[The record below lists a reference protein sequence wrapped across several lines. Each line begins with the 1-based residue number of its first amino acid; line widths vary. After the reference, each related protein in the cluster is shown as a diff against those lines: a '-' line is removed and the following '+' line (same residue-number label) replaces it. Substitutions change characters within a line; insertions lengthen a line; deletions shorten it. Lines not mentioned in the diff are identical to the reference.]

1 MSALERISVAAIGI
15 SVADLEAEAKRAE
28 AAGVE
33 CVWAPELF
41 RSSVTQAAYLA
52 AKTEKIDVATGIAW
66 AFTRSPFILAVS
78 ALDID
83 EMSGGRFRLGLG
95 SGVKRLN
102 ETWHNA
108 EYGKPAPHLRE
119 AIEAT
124 RLIMQQAG
132 KGEPIR
138 YEGSYY
144 DIDIKGW
151 IRPHPAPRESVPIYT
166 AGVQGGMCRMAGD
179 VADGLIGHPIQSL
192 RWIDEVVVDSFEKG
206 LSRSGRERK
215 DFDYLPT
222 VCCAIDDDEAR
233 AIEMARRTISFYAT
247 VKTYMPLWELH
258 GFADN
263 AVAAGEAF
271 RRGDLA
277 AVPAAISDEMVDTYC
292 AAGPLDKVRARVEAT
307 AERADGLFL
316 TPPTY
321 FISPEELSEYQNRI
335 IDAFGPA
342 GADRLPVCGTPR
354 ELEVLERVRAIPEG
368 FVSTYG
374 DVSPGAPRF
383 AGAVLFECDEP
394 DLPWWRV
401 VRADG
406 SLAKGGAAEAAPHRR
421 GRAVPRRAGRD
432 ERGEARR
439 ASEAVD
445 ATRRAG

>member
-1 MSALERISVAAIGI
+1 LSALARISVAAIGTT
-15 SVADLEAEAKRAE
+15 VADLEAETQRAE

-52 AKTEKIDVATGIAW
+52 GKTERIDVATGIAW

-95 SGVKRLN
+95 AGVKRLN

-108 EYGKPAPHLRE
+108 DYGKPAPHLRE

-124 RLIMQQAG
+124 RLIMQGAG
-132 KGEPIR
+132 VGEPIR

-166 AGVQGGMCRMAGD
+166 AAVQSGMSRMAGD
-179 VADGLIGHPIQSL
+179 VADGLVGHPIQSL
-192 RWIDEVVVDSFEKG
+192 QWIDEVVIDGFETG
-206 LSRSGRERK
+206 LRRSGRDRK

-222 VCCAIDDDEAR
+222 VCCAIEDDQAQANDL
-233 AIEMARRTISFYAT
+233 ARRTIAFYAT
-247 VKTYMPLWELH
+247 VRTYMPLFEMH
-258 GFADN
+258 GFGDN
-263 AVAAGEAF
+263 AAAARDAF
-271 RRGDLA
+271 RKGDLA
-277 AVPAAISDEMVDTYC
+277 GVPAAISDEMVETYC

-321 FISPEELSEYQNRI
+321 FIGAEELIEYQRRI
-335 IDAFGPA
+335 IEAFGPNA
-342 GADRLPVCGTPR
+342 
-354 ELEVLERVRAIPEG
+354 
-368 FVSTYG
+368 
-374 DVSPGAPRF
+374 
-383 AGAVLFECDEP
+383 
-394 DLPWWRV
+394 
-401 VRADG
+401 
-406 SLAKGGAAEAAPHRR
+406 
-421 GRAVPRRAGRD
+421 
-432 ERGEARR
+432 
-439 ASEAVD
+439 
-445 ATRRAG
+445 